1 MGESCEHGNEK
12 FILIEGSCRCGNRRN
27 QINKQACCLLHK
39 TNFVAL
45 IVRSRAHVIDLPFKA
60 SRSDF
65 ISSAQ
70 FQRLSQIAVAAFCI
84 EHYGLHKRGIP
95 LHIRII
101 SYSRSLF
108 QQTFYSFFP
117 LMGRSNSIHTHPTAF
132 RSHCGIFLVSII
144 KCLNTLISFETL
156 AEIIQS
162 SKLDIETTHGAE
174 LARTNTSFYQNPM
187 SLPMGV
193 NSQL

>member
-12 FILIEGSCRCGNRRN
+12 FILIEGSRCCGNRRN

-144 KCLNTLISFETL
+144 KCLNTLISFETF
-156 AEIIQS
+156 A
-162 SKLDIETTHGAE
+162 SKLKTWHWNNTWSWVGTHKHVI
-174 LARTNTSFYQNPM
+174 LNIRTRCHYRW
-187 SLPMGV
+187 V
-193 NSQL
+193 